1 MNPRQQVRASRT
13 RTRRVPRSSV
23 LRRVRGLCLA
33 LPETSERMSHGQPT
47 FFIGGKTAFVMYM
60 DNHHNDGRLALWCAA
75 TPEIQQMLIRSS
87 PERYFMPPYVGYR
100 GWVGVRL
107 DRNLPWSEI
116 AALIEDAFLTVAP
129 PKVIQGAR
137 HRGG

>member
-1 MNPRQQVRASRT
+1 MNPHQQVRASRT

-47 FFIGGKTAFVMYM
+47 FFIGGKTTFVMYM

-87 PERYFMPPYVGYR
+87 PERYFIPPYVGYR

-129 PKVIQGAR
+129 PQVIQGAR
-137 HRGG
+137 RRGG

>member
-1 MNPRQQVRASRT
+1 M
-13 RTRRVPRSSV
+13 
-23 LRRVRGLCLA
+23 RGLCLA

-47 FFIGGKTAFVMYM
+47 FFIGGKAAFVMFM
-60 DNHHNDGRLALWCAA
+60 DNHHHDGRLALWCAA

-107 DRNLPWSEI
+107 DRDLPWNHI
-116 AALIEDAFLTVAP
+116 AGLIEDAFLTVAP
-129 PKVIQGAR
+129 AKLIEGAR

>member
-1 MNPRQQVRASRT
+1 
-13 RTRRVPRSSV
+13 
-23 LRRVRGLCLA
+23 
-33 LPETSERMSHGQPT
+33 MSHGQPT
-47 FFIGGKTAFVMYM
+47 FFIGGKTGFVMYM

-87 PERYFMPPYVGYR
+87 PERYFIPPYVGYR

-116 AALIEDAFLTVAP
+116 AVLIEDAFLTVAP
-129 PKVIQGAR
+129 PQVIQGAR
-137 HRGG
+137 RRGG

>member
-1 MNPRQQVRASRT
+1 MNPHPQVRASRT

-47 FFIGGKTAFVMYM
+47 FFIGRKTTFVMYM

-75 TPEIQQMLIRSS
+75 TSEIQQMLIRSS
-87 PERYFMPPYVGYR
+87 PECYFMPPYVGYR

-107 DRNLPWSEI
+107 DRDLPWTDI
-116 AALIEDAFLTVAP
+116 AGLIEDAFLTVAP
-129 PKVIQGAR
+129 PKLIEGAR
-137 HRGG
+137 RRG

>member
-1 MNPRQQVRASRT
+1 MNPSQRTPLAQT
-13 RTRRVPRSSV
+13 RTRPLVRLAV
-23 LRRVRGLCLA
+23 LKRVRGLCLA

-47 FFIGGKTAFVMYM
+47 FFVGGKTAFVMYK

-107 DRNLPWSEI
+107 DRDLPWADI
-116 AALIEDAFLTVAP
+116 AELIEDAFLTVAP
-129 PKVIQGAR
+129 IKLIEGAR
-137 HRGG
+137 RRGG

>member
-1 MNPRQQVRASRT
+1 MNPRQQVRTSRP

-60 DNHHNDGRLALWCAA
+60 DNHHHDGRLALWCAA
-75 TPEIQQMLIRSS
+75 TPEIQQMLIGSS

-107 DRNLPWSEI
+107 DRSLPWNEI

-129 PKVIQGAR
+129 PKVIEGAR
-137 HRGG
+137 RHGG

>member
-60 DNHHNDGRLALWCAA
+60 DSHHNDGRLALWCAA

-137 HRGG
+137 RRGG

>member
-1 MNPRQQVRASRT
+1 MNPSQRTPLAQT
-13 RTRRVPRSSV
+13 RTRPLVRLAV
-23 LRRVRGLCLA
+23 LKRVRGLCLA

-47 FFIGGKTAFVMYM
+47 FFVGGKTAFVMYM

-107 DRNLPWSEI
+107 DRDLPWADI
-116 AALIEDAFLTVAP
+116 AELIEDAFLTVAP
-129 PKVIQGAR
+129 IKLIEGAR
-137 HRGG
+137 RRGG

>member
-1 MNPRQQVRASRT
+1 MNPHPQVRASRT

-47 FFIGGKTAFVMYM
+47 FFIGGKTTFVMYM

-75 TPEIQQMLIRSS
+75 TSEIQQMLIRSS
-87 PERYFMPPYVGYR
+87 PECYFMPPYVGYR

-116 AALIEDAFLTVAP
+116 AVLIEDAFLTVAP
-129 PKVIQGAR
+129 PQVIQGAR
-137 HRGG
+137 RRGG

>member
-1 MNPRQQVRASRT
+1 MTPRLRARSQT
-13 RTRRVPRSSV
+13 RTLQVPRPAV
-23 LRRVRGLCLA
+23 LRRVRALCLA

-47 FFIGGKTAFVMYM
+47 FFIGGKTAFVMFM

-87 PERYFMPPYVGYR
+87 PECYFMPPYVGYR

-107 DRNLPWSEI
+107 DRDLPWNDI
-116 AALIEDAFLTVAP
+116 AGLIEDAFLTVAP
-129 PKVIQGAR
+129 AKLIEGAR
-137 HRGG
+137 RRGG

>member
-1 MNPRQQVRASRT
+1 MNPRQRVRSVRT
-13 RTRRVPRSSV
+13 RPRRLPRPAV
-23 LRRVRGLCLA
+23 LKRVRGLCLA

-47 FFIGGKTAFVMYM
+47 FFVGGKTAFVMLM

-100 GWVGVRL
+100 GWVGCAPRPGSPL
-107 DRNLPWSEI
+107 DRHCRADRRRLP
-116 AALIEDAFLTVAP
+116 D
-129 PKVIQGAR
+129 
-137 HRGG
+137 RGPVQAHQR